1 MNAIERVKELI
12 NKLGYAVEVLH
23 WDEDL
28 KKYVGIEPCE
38 IEDDE
43 IVESE
48 IFDGGWATVMVAFA

>member
-12 NKLGYAVEVLH
+12 NELGCAVEVLR

-38 IEDDE
+38 IEEDE
-43 IVESE
+43 I
-48 IFDGGWATVMVAFA
+48 IDGFWATVMVA

>member
-12 NKLGYAVEVLH
+12 NELGCAVEVLR

-38 IEDDE
+38 IEDEE
-43 IVESE
+43 IVEDE
-48 IFDGGWATVMVAFA
+48 IIDGFWATVMVA

>member
-12 NKLGYAVEVLH
+12 NELGCAVEVLR

-43 IVESE
+43 IVEDE
-48 IFDGGWATVMVAFA
+48 IIDGFWATIMVA